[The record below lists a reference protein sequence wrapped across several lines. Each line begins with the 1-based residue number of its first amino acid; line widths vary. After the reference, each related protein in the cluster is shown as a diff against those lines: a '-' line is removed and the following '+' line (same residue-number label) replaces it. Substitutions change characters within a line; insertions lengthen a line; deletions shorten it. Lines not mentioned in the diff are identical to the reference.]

1 MGIYGAL
8 TTAVSGL
15 SAQSYALEN
24 ISGNIANSSTTA
36 YKRTDTAF
44 QDLVTDSSG
53 AKTQTSG
60 SVKAYSRPTNDVQGT
75 VTEAGSSTSVAIS
88 GDGYLLVQDST
99 GAANGST
106 TFTGTD
112 LYTRRGDFELDKN
125 DNLVNGAGYYL
136 MGNRVSA
143 TGAASSTPE
152 VIDLS
157 NDELYPAAKTTTI
170 TYQAN
175 LPTAPQTENYDAT
188 DPTSYLLDSSFGAA
202 ISSDDA
208 DDFLANSV
216 AGGSVTVYDQN
227 GAAKELEV
235 RWGKTSNADAA
246 TGANDTWSLYYMS
259 DSTATGTETAWTQI
273 DADAATAGAQGYVF
287 QDGKLTTP
295 SSGATTITG
304 LTIDGTSYGD
314 VSLNH
319 GAGLTQYADS
329 AGAVSTSKLNQN
341 GVASGEMTSLAIED
355 GGSLV
360 ATYSNGKTRTLY
372 EIPVATFAADNQL
385 KQMDGGAF
393 AVTDGSGP
401 ASLGSGSSIV
411 GNAIEGSNVDI
422 ADEFTKLIVTQQAY
436 SANTR
441 VVTTANSMMDDVL
454 QMLR

>member
-60 SVKAYSRPTNDVQGT
+60 SVAAYSQATNNVQGT
-75 VTEAGSSTSVAIS
+75 VTASESDTSIAIS
-88 GDGYLLVQDST
+88 GDGYFLVQDSS
-99 GAANGST
+99 GATNGET
-106 TFTGTD
+106 NFTGTD

-136 MGNRVSA
+136 VGNRVSDSG
-143 TGAASSTPE
+143 TASSTAE
-152 VIDLS
+152 VIDIS
-157 NDELYPAAKTTTI
+157 DDEIYPAKATSTVN
-170 TYQAN
+170 YEAS
-175 LPTAPQTENYDAT
+175 LPTVPQTENYDST
-188 DPTSYLLDSSFGAA
+188 DSSSYLLESTVGST
-202 ISSDDA
+202 ISADDA
-208 DDFLANSV
+208 DSFLESSV
-216 AGGSVTVYDQN
+216 SGGSVTVYDAN
-227 GAAKELEV
+227 GTAQDLTL
-235 RWGKTSNADAA
+235 RWAKTSNADSTAG
-246 TGANDTWSLYYMS
+246 TDDTWSLYYLS

-273 DADAATAGAQGYVF
+273 DADSGTAGTQGYVF
-287 QDGKLTTP
+287 ENGKLTTP
-295 SSGATTITG
+295 SSGATTVTD

-314 VSLNH
+314 VTLKH
-319 GAGLTQYADS
+319 GSGLTQYANS
-329 AGAVSTSKLNQN
+329 EGTVSTSKLTQD
-341 GVASGEMTSLAIED
+341 GVASGEMTGLAIED
-355 GGSLV
+355 GGALV
-360 ATYSNGKTRTLY
+360 ATYSNGKTKTLY

-385 KQMDGGAF
+385 KQLDGGAF
-393 AVTDGSGP
+393 AMTEASGTP
-401 ASLGSGSSIV
+401 TLVSGSSIV
-411 GNAIEGSNVDI
+411 GSAIEESNVDI